1 MKLISIIIPCY
12 NEAQNIQPL
21 YKAIVEALE
30 ASNYDFELL
39 FVDDGSKD
47 ETSDVL
53 TGLKVNH
60 KNPKFTV
67 TILQLSRNFGKEIAL
82 TAGLDTC
89 TGTAAIMIDADLQ
102 QPPEFLP
109 QFIDKWDQGADVV
122 VGYRKQ
128 DKRYAPLYKRLGSKL
143 FYKLL
148 TAMSETPIE
157 SGATDF
163 RMIDRVVIDEFKRF
177 TERRRLTRGLIDWLG
192 FEREIVYFQPSKR
205 AGGTSGYPLGK
216 LVGLAVTSFT
226 SNSLFPLRLTSYIGS
241 IITLLSGLLGIFVII
256 ESVILHDP
264 WNLNFTGTACLG
276 ILTIFLIGI
285 VMMALGLIALYIAT
299 IHTEVINRPLYAV
312 RKLRN
317 TAVDKL

>member
-1 MKLISIIIPCY
+1 MKLISLIIPCY

-21 YKAIVEALE
+21 YKGIVEALE
-30 ASNYDFELL
+30 GSNYSYELL
-39 FVDDGSKD
+39 FVDDGSGD
-47 ETSDVL
+47 ETLDIL
-53 TGLKVNH
+53 TGLKVNLQ
-60 KNPKFTV
+60 NPQFSVTV
-67 TILQLSRNFGKEIAL
+67 LQLSRNFGKEIAL
-82 TAGLDTC
+82 TAGLDAC
-89 TGTAAIMIDADLQ
+89 QGEAAIMIDADLQ
-102 QPPEFLP
+102 QPPECLP
-109 QFIDKWDQGADVV
+109 QFIAKWEQGADVV
-122 VGYRKQ
+122 VGHRKQ
-128 DKRYAPLYKRLGSKL
+128 DKHYAPLYKRLGSKL

-157 SGATDF
+157 PGATDF
-163 RMIDRVVIDEFKRF
+163 RLVDRVVINEFKRF

-192 FEREIVYFQPSKR
+192 FERDVVYFQPNKR
-205 AGGTSGYPLGK
+205 AGGTTGYPLSK
-216 LVGLAVTSFT
+216 LVGLAITSFT

-241 IITLLSGLLGIFVII
+241 IITLLSGLLGIFVIV
-256 ESVILHDP
+256 ESVLLNDP

-312 RKLRN
+312 RKQRS